1 MKFEITERQQSEIQ
15 SALGSLEMIYN
26 FHDKIEDHNEI
37 MWKAVQKIAGAL
49 AIVVCIV
56 SGGYLLFEA

>member
-1 MKFEITERQQSEIQ
+1 
-15 SALGSLEMIYN
+15 MIYN